1 GPSTVKIVRSC
12 ERFSSLGMTEF
23 SSHVHVARP
32 EARPFKAAATKIYHI
47 ESLPFIVVALPAYT
61 TLTRHQS

>member
-1 GPSTVKIVRSC
+1 
-12 ERFSSLGMTEF
+12 MTEF
-23 SSHVHVARP
+23 SSHVHAARP

-47 ESLPFIVVALPAYT
+47 ESLPFIVVAPPAYT